1 MVFKAIWKPLAIT
14 SLVALS
20 LWGLS
25 AWRYSAG
32 KDAGELVA
40 NQQWQARWS
49 EHDAADASERAARE
63 KAMRELENKRQKDI
77 EQVAADAEI
86 QLQLARADADR
97 AADIAGGLRT
107 RIAQLRRQLADS
119 ETGRLSAT
127 AQASAARAFTFVL
140 LADVLSESV
149 RCNEELAA
157 YADRARASTGAM
169 QELVAMVETLQDKV
183 ESLMSERKYRFL

>member
-1 MVFKAIWKPLAIT
+1 MLGRNQWKPPAIV

-49 EHDAADASERAARE
+49 ERDAADASERAARE

-77 EQVAADAEI
+77 EQVAADAER

-107 RIAQLRRQLADS
+107 SIAQLRRQLADS

-127 AQASAARAFTFVL
+127 AQASAARVSASVL

-149 RCNEELAA
+149 RRNEELAA
-157 YADRARASTGAM
+157 YADRARARG
-169 QELVAMVETLQDKV
+169 VACETVYADITTK
-183 ESLMSERKYRFL
+183 

>member
-14 SLVALS
+14 SLVVLS

-32 KDAGELVA
+32 KEAGELVA

-49 EHDAADASERAARE
+49 ERDAADASERAARE

-77 EQVAADAEI
+77 EQVAADAER

-107 RIAQLRRQLADS
+107 SIAQLRRQLADS

-127 AQASAARAFTFVL
+127 AQASAARASASVL

-149 RCNEELAA
+149 RRNEELAA
-157 YADRARASTGAM
+157 YADRARASGIACE
-169 QELVAMVETLQDKV
+169 QVYSKV
-183 ESLMSERKYRFL
+183 SKAP

>member
-1 MVFKAIWKPLAIT
+1 MADKPDGLSMIGKTPWKPLAIV

-32 KDAGELVA
+32 KEAGELVA

-49 EHDAADASERAARE
+49 ERDAADASERAARE

-77 EQVAADAEI
+77 EQVAANAER

-107 RIAQLRRQLADS
+107 SIAQLRRQLADS

-127 AQASAARAFTFVL
+127 AQASAARVSASVL

-149 RCNEELAA
+149 RRNEELAA
-157 YADRARASTGAM
+157 YADRARASGIACE
-169 QELVAMVETLQDKV
+169 QVYSKV
-183 ESLMSERKYRFL
+183 SKAP

>member
-14 SLVALS
+14 SLVVLS

-32 KDAGELVA
+32 KEAGELVA

-49 EHDAADASERAARE
+49 ERDAADASERAARE

-77 EQVAADAEI
+77 EQVAVDAER

-119 ETGRLSAT
+119 ETGRLFAT
-127 AQASAARAFTFVL
+127 AQASAARASASVL

-149 RCNEELAA
+149 RRNEELAA
-157 YADRARASTGAM
+157 YADRARARG
-169 QELVAMVETLQDKV
+169 VACETVYAGITTK
-183 ESLMSERKYRFL
+183 

>member
-1 MVFKAIWKPLAIT
+1 M
-14 SLVALS
+14 
-20 LWGLS
+20 GLS

-32 KDAGELVA
+32 KDAGKLVA

-49 EHDAADASERAARE
+49 ERDAADASEC
-63 KAMRELENKRQKDI
+63 
-77 EQVAADAEI
+77 
-86 QLQLARADADR
+86 ADADR

-107 RIAQLRRQLADS
+107 SIAQLRRQLADS

-127 AQASAARAFTFVL
+127 AQASASASVL

-149 RCNEELAA
+149 RRNEELAA
-157 YADRARASTGAM
+157 YADRARASTGAI

-183 ESLMSERKYRFL
+183 ESLMSERKDRLL